1 MDTPWIAD
9 VASTASS
16 VLLAM
21 TPLLVL
27 FLVFQI
33 FVLNLPLR
41 QVRDVLTGTGLAA
54 VGLFLFL
61 LGVNVGFLPFGA
73 AIGEAL
79 GLATNPLLLAGIGV
93 LLGFTTTWGEP
104 AVRIL
109 ADQIDEA
116 SLGSIPA
123 PLVLRTSAAGVATWV
138 AIGLLRIEYGI
149 PLLWL
154 IVPGYLAAIAM
165 VVISEKNYISIAIDA
180 GGVATGPLANTFL
193 LALALGAAAA
203 NGSRDPLEDGLG
215 FIALVALAPILSVM
229 TLGVIIRVIAR
240 AKE

>member
-123 PLVLRTSAAGVATWV
+123 PLVLRTIAAGVATWV

>member
-1 MDTPWIAD
+1 
-9 VASTASS
+9 ASS

-54 VGLFLFL
+54 VGLYRIL

-123 PLVLRTSAAGVATWV
+123 PLVLRTIAAGVATWV

-154 IVPGYLAAIAM
+154 IVPGHLAATTAGAN
-165 VVISEKNYISIAIDA
+165 SEKNCASASIDA